1 MNGLDTINWI
11 DTDYEDPKVGEVVLI
26 YGGLAHISA
35 DGVWYTDMEQPPRPI
50 MWRVSHWATR
60 PNPSQSL
67 IDQTEEQRKVK
78 DMVKSLAQPFNGF
91 SRPTNCRCHS
101 DGTLNIDCPVHQDG
115 IRASLGTFS
124 L

>member
-50 MWRVSHWATR
+50 RWRVSHWATR

-91 SRPTNCRCHS
+91 SRPKQHLDDHR
-101 DGTLNIDCPVHQDG
+101 
-115 IRASLGTFS
+115 
-124 L
+124 